1 MRDDDTAGAPI
12 PPSELPRIIGE
23 KFISATQLHDHTGI
37 NKEHTRAVIDVLV
50 QHELFVPWLAAQCPN
65 CRFRYTLSK
74 GGCMHF
80 TCTQCKFQFCCG
92 CDKPFRLGVKCGR
105 EPACSKMGLHAHH
118 PRNCLFY
125 LRDKEPADLQKLL
138 KVRGL

>member
-65 CRFRYTLSK
+65 CRFVWPYCKAEDEESIESK
-74 GGCMHF
+74 V
-80 TCTQCKFQFCCG
+80 FCPLCNEHTPSEYV
-92 CDKPFRLGVKCGR
+92 DFYDVYQIVRLV
-105 EPACSKMGLHAHH
+105 E
-118 PRNCLFY
+118 
-125 LRDKEPADLQKLL
+125 
-138 KVRGL
+138 